1 MYKETIFVCVS
12 FDGFLPHC
20 IECFKL
26 LADSTD
32 MQLLV
37 RVLANPQLLRVRQ
50 ASL

>member
-12 FDGFLPHC
+12 FAGFLLHC

-32 MQLLV
+32 MQCLV
-37 RVLANPQLLRVRQ
+37 RVLAIPHLLRVCQ
-50 ASL
+50 AI